1 MARRSLSQVAALN
14 LTNFST
20 PAAEYFNRGV
30 LELHRS
36 SGLAGLGRSE
46 KIEQAGKTN
55 QEDRCA

>member
-36 SGLAGLGRSE
+36 SGLAGLGRFE
-46 KIEQAGKTN
+46 KLGQAEKKN